1 LIRRIGA
8 EFKRILTQVRDDSA
22 IVAALRE
29 DRAVKSEYLES
40 IALIERLH
48 RQFLEVVKN
57 ELERLGVQ
65 DINNVQALILYNIG
79 EDEMTVGELTARGY
93 YLGSNVSYNVRKMVE
108 NGYLEQ
114 ERSAHDRRSVRVRL
128 PAKGLELCAKI
139 DEMFMRHVEDLDN
152 SFSLVEELE
161 VANKALRRLERF
173 WISALNFGLRLRTPA
188 AAAD

>member
-1 LIRRIGA
+1 M
-8 EFKRILTQVRDDSA
+8 
-22 IVAALRE
+22 
-29 DRAVKSEYLES
+29 KSEYLES

-65 DINNVQALILYNIG
+65 DINNVQTLILYNIG
-79 EDEMTVGELTARGY
+79 DDELTVGELTARGY

-108 NGYLEQ
+108 NGYLVQ
-114 ERSAHDRRSVRVRL
+114 ERSTHDRRSVRVRL
-128 PAKGLELCAKI
+128 PEKGLELRAKI
-139 DEMFMRHVEDLDN
+139 DEMFMRHVEDLDT
-152 SFSLVEELE
+152 SFALVEELE

-188 AAAD
+188 AAD